1 MRLEAF
7 VPVTLAFALAGCQ
20 SAPPGASERAPTT
33 AAVPAAAGDAPAH
46 AAAVPIDWSGAGD
59 CLGQLRLL
67 FAAAA
72 QGRVD
77 ESQEPPFAVLSG
89 APAGGLEWIAAPT
102 VPIVADLPLRSYADR
117 GAAAAAASC
126 LLVVEP
132 ARDLRAAHRV
142 VDFEDVAS
150 VYQSSVRSERNPD
163 YDAAQARLRDAER
176 ESKPGG
182 PSILR
187 VGDPLLDLIGLL
199 AGGVIA
205 TFGHVT
211 DDDVG
216 EALAE
221 LKATPRSRE
230 RPVYRA
236 YEFQRS
242 TVRAGKEATIPVALR
257 DVRRGFVW
265 HAELRQREMR
275 EFAVLEGLDPRDPD
289 YEQHRA
295 GAFSWA
301 EFENW
306 QQQPPQLPL
315 SALVAALVEPEGAA
329 GGPPRAEPELM
340 ADATPAVSAI
350 GSTDAGLSGRNEPE
364 ELPSTLAIEPT
375 AGPGRGT
382 AGRHSDLRSDAAIP
396 ADAALPAPDVGGDAP
411 IDRRIDPAPMAA
423 GSDPRV
429 ASVVRLAAGGR
440 SGNGFYV
447 RPRLVVTAADVVGT
461 GPVIDVTTNA
471 GESMLGLVVLTDP
484 ARNLALVHVPRAGQ
498 PTPFAGGEAPGPGR
512 TVQVIELGSDGR
524 PRVASAVLGDAAAGL
539 EPARRLELETG
550 GGAPAAGA
558 PVFLGDRAVGLVAEA
573 FGGPSRNAIPID
585 GLAELLASESLAALR

>member
-7 VPVTLAFALAGCQ
+7 LAVTLAFALAGCQ
-20 SAPPGASERAPTT
+20 SAPPGASERAPT
-33 AAVPAAAGDAPAH
+33 AAAAPAAAGDAPSD
-46 AAAVPIDWSGAGD
+46 AATVPVDWSGAGD

-72 QGRVD
+72 HGRVD
-77 ESQEPPFAVLSG
+77 ASQEPPFAVLSG
-89 APAGGLEWIAAPT
+89 APAGGLEWVAAPT
-102 VPIVADLPLRSYADR
+102 VPIVADLPLKSYADR

-176 ESKPGG
+176 ASKSGG

-221 LKATPRSRE
+221 LKETPRSRE

-257 DVRRGFVW
+257 DGRRGLVW
-265 HAELRQREMR
+265 RAELRQRELR

-295 GAFSWA
+295 GALSWA

-329 GGPPRAEPELM
+329 GGPSRAEPELI
-340 ADATPAVSAI
+340 ADAPPAASPI

-364 ELPSTLAIEPT
+364 ELPSIAAIEPT

-382 AGRHSDLRSDAAIP
+382 ADREPDLRSDAAIP
-396 ADAALPAPDVGGDAP
+396 ADAVEPAPDAGGGGP
-411 IDRRIDPAPMAA
+411 IGPRIDPAAGAA
-423 GSDPRV
+423 SDPRV
-429 ASVVRLAAGGR
+429 ASVVRLVAGGR
-440 SGNGFYV
+440 PGNGFYV
-447 RPRLVVTAADVVGT
+447 GPRLVATTADVVGT
-461 GPVIDVTTNA
+461 GPVNDVTTND

-484 ARNLALVHVPRAGQ
+484 ARNLALVHVPRAGR
-498 PTPFAGGEAPGPGR
+498 PTRFAGGEAPGRGR

-539 EPARRLELETG
+539 ELARRLELETG
-550 GGAPAAGA
+550 GEAPAAGA
-558 PVFLGDRAVGLVAEA
+558 PVFLDDRAVGLVADA
-573 FGGPSRNAIPID
+573 IGGPSRYAIPID
-585 GLAELLASESLAALR
+585 GLAELLASQSPAALR

>member
-7 VPVTLAFALAGCQ
+7 AAVTLALALASCR
-20 SAPPGASERAPTT
+20 SAPPGAFERTPT
-33 AAVPAAAGDAPAH
+33 AAAAPAAAGDARAA

-67 FAAAA
+67 HAAAA

-77 ESQEPPFAVLSG
+77 ASQEPPFAVLSG
-89 APAGGLEWIAAPT
+89 APASSLEWIAAAT
-102 VPIVADLPLRSYADR
+102 VPIVADLPLQSYADP
-117 GAAAAAASC
+117 GAAAAASC
-126 LLVVEP
+126 LLVIEP

-163 YDAAQARLRDAER
+163 YDAAQARLREAER
-176 ESKPGG
+176 ESKKGG

-187 VGDPLLDLIGLL
+187 VGDPLLDLVGLL

-211 DDDVG
+211 DDDVD

-221 LKATPRSRE
+221 LKETPRSRD

-257 DVRRGFVW
+257 DLRRGLVW

-295 GAFSWA
+295 GALSWA
-301 EFENW
+301 EFANW
-306 QQQPPQLPL
+306 QQQPPRLPL

-329 GGPPRAEPELM
+329 GGRQRAGPDLM
-340 ADATPAVSAI
+340 ADATPAASPV
-350 GSTDAGLSGRNEPE
+350 GSTDAGLSRRNEPE
-364 ELPSTLAIEPT
+364 ELPSIAVIAPT
-375 AGPGRGT
+375 AGRDRRTGN
-382 AGRHSDLRSDAAIP
+382 RHSDHPSDEAIP
-396 ADAALPAPDVGGDAP
+396 ADAALPAPDAGGGGP
-411 IDRRIDPAPMAA
+411 IGLEIDPTAIAA
-423 GSDPRV
+423 ADPRV
-429 ASVVRLAAGGR
+429 ASIVRLAAGGR
-440 SGNGFYV
+440 RGNGFYV
-447 RPRLVVTAADVVGT
+447 RPR
-461 GPVIDVTTNA
+461 
-471 GESMLGLVVLTDP
+471 
-484 ARNLALVHVPRAGQ
+484 
-498 PTPFAGGEAPGPGR
+498 
-512 TVQVIELGSDGR
+512 
-524 PRVASAVLGDAAAGL
+524 
-539 EPARRLELETG
+539 RRRRRR
-550 GGAPAAGA
+550 
-558 PVFLGDRAVGLVAEA
+558 LGDRRHHERRRKGA
-573 FGGPSRNAIPID
+573 GPRGPD
-585 GLAELLASESLAALR
+585 